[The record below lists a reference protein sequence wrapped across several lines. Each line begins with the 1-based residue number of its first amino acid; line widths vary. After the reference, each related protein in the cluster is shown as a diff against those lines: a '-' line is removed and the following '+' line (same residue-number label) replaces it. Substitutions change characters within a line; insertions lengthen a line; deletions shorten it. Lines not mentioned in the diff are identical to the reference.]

1 MIFPFSLFSAWFGA
15 VFLVRTNLRDE
26 NCYGMLRGREMNKEN
41 AIKMLH
47 YSSSHSFLGG
57 SLESSSNS
65 SPGENGEL
73 LAPRI

>member
-1 MIFPFSLFSAWFGA
+1 
-15 VFLVRTNLRDE
+15 
-26 NCYGMLRGREMNKEN
+26 MNKEN